1 MRIFSWRWI
10 LALVQITAA
19 VAAFV
24 YAPYQ
29 YRAGRHAIGDD
40 SGLRIWRQTWPP
52 PVLRMSYAINFPAV
66 AVAYSVQFASWS
78 SWTVFRREPFIR
90 LSVQDS
96 MFLLGVGALWYWLG
110 TALDRLLGHR
120 SNARRSKP
128 LTMLGLATGC
138 LFAVGVAALATFY
151 TMATD
156 ADRPY
161 RQIGLFGLIWAV
173 VLLCHF
179 VWSLVV
185 VLKTPALDSP
195 HYPL

>member
-24 YAPYQ
+24 YRPTSIAQAVTPSAMTPVCGFGA
-29 YRAGRHAIGDD
+29 RP
-40 SGLRIWRQTWPP
+40 GLRRFYGCLTQSIFQQWRPP
-52 PVLRMSYAINFPAV
+52 IPYNSRVGLVGPYFV
-66 AVAYSVQFASWS
+66 ASHS
-78 SWTVFRREPFIR
+78 SDCQYKTACFF
-90 LSVQDS
+90 
-96 MFLLGVGALWYWLG
+96 LGVGALWYWLG
-110 TALDRLLGHR
+110 TALDRLLGRR